1 MRLLNKKKHQQT
13 DAPRRRLRDSEDR
26 AVASSHSFKRNRTIS
41 GPSSVNYDSVN
52 LKSDAFGS
60 PRAHVHHLTIKRRK
74 VFSTLLTILLA
85 ATLLWLL
92 ISNFTARPTI
102 ELSDKAISTVI
113 DSKSYEKTIQD
124 YLSINPMSRFSFL
137 MNSAE
142 LSSFVSSKMPEVLS
156 VKPSGMSGIG
166 QTGFIL
172 TMRRPVA
179 GWNINNKQYYV
190 DSNGVAFEKN
200 YFTTPEVQVVDN
212 SGVIVQS
219 STAIVSNRLLSF
231 VGLVVSTAKTSGFTV
246 SKAVLPI
253 DTTRQ
258 LDISFTGYDYYI
270 KLSIDRPVG
279 EQIEDAV
286 RAVKYLTA
294 KGRVPGYIDVRVSG
308 KAFYK

>member
-1 MRLLNKKKHQQT
+1 MRFLNKKKYQQT
-13 DAPRRRLRDSEDR
+13 DAPRRRLQNPEDK
-26 AVASSHSFKRNRTIS
+26 ANASSRSFTRNRTII

-52 LKSDAFGS
+52 SKSDSFGS
-60 PRAHVHHLTIKRRK
+60 PRAHIHHLTIKRRK
-74 VFSTLLTILLA
+74 VFSTLVTILLA
-85 ATLLWLL
+85 VMLLWLL
-92 ISNFTARPTI
+92 ISNFIARPTI
-102 ELSDKAISTVI
+102 ELSDKAISTAI
-113 DSKSYEKTIQD
+113 DSKGYEKTIQD
-124 YLSINPMSRFSFL
+124 YLGINPMSRFSFFL
-137 MNSAE
+137 NQAD
-142 LSSFVSSKMPEVLS
+142 LSSFVAGKMPEVLS

-200 YFTTPEVQVVDN
+200 YFTTPEVQIVDN
-212 SGVIVQS
+212 SGVTVQS

-246 SKAVLPI
+246 SKVVLPI

-258 LDISFTGYDYYI
+258 LDVSFTGYNYYI

-279 EQIEDAV
+279 EQIEDAS

-294 KGRVPGYIDVRVSG
+294 KGRAPGYIDVRVSG